1 MKKQQPKTGLILV
14 GRFPKLGVTNYFRN
28 GEVISRP
35 SESNGKRSNTRKQFI
50 QRQRMRH
57 TMALWKILAP
67 CNPMFTGGK
76 TTYLGF
82 ISLANRMPAVYIPKR
97 GSMSGASFLMPDM
110 PVSDGTLQPI
120 KQHLGEVNGT
130 AALITNLKADTLQ
143 DGEKLMLYTAEQ
155 QLYGKFPMAGFK
167 VREVALSEFTE
178 VNSCL
183 ALVNNDFAD
192 DMKGWA
198 LVRVNGERCSSQGI
212 VTRCNYYE
220 QFTTEEAF
228 QEAVKSYGGLK

>member
-57 TMALWKILAP
+57 TMALWKVLAP

-97 GSMSGASFLMPDM
+97 GSMSGASFLMSDM

-167 VREVALSEFTE
+167 VREVELNEFTE
-178 VNSCL
+178 VNGCL

-212 VTRCNYYE
+212 VTRCTYYE
-220 QFTTEEAF
+220 QFTTEEAL
-228 QEAVKSYGGLK
+228 QTAAKSYGGLK

>member
-57 TMALWKILAP
+57 TMALWKVLAP
-67 CNPMFTGGK
+67 CKPMFTGGK

-97 GSMSGASFLMPDM
+97 GSMSGASFLMSDM

-167 VREVALSEFTE
+167 VREVELNEFTE
-178 VNSCL
+178 VNGCL

-212 VTRCNYYE
+212 VTRCTYYE